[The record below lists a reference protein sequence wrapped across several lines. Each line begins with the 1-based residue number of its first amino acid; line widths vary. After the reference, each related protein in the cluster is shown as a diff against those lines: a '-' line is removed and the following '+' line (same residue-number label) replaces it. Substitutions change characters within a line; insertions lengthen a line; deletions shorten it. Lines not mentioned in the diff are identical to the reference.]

1 MAIPQIPTIEQIKD
15 RIVSDIETKLN
26 QTIPLLPLAFIKILA
41 SAIAGMMFLLYQAIL
56 WVYKQIFPAT
66 ADYTNLVLLGAIV
79 GIVPRSAVAATLLAT
94 VPGTGT
100 DVSAGTLFIGSNG
113 VTYRVT
119 TTTAITGGNAT
130 NVPLLALTSGQIG
143 NLANG
148 EILNI
153 TTTDLNLTGTA
164 TITGTQTSG
173 ADAESQESFSARVSI
188 RYRTRYITG
197 SPGAHAIN
205 GLETPNFIWV
215 GPYED
220 ALLPGVVNVYGRVDN
235 QTDGIPTA
243 GQLVELLNYLTYDPT
258 TGKQVRRVMGVTLN
272 TLPISV
278 RAFEIDIYISDGNPT
293 LNAAI
298 EAAVKEYATT
308 LEPYI
313 QGVSDS
319 RKNVLTNTDSAGV
332 ADAVAVASGSKVT
345 NVVITD
351 TVTGLT
357 ETNYTLYGGQFVKF
371 STVTF
376 IPVV

>member
-15 RIVSDIETKLN
+15 RIVSDIEIKLN
-26 QTIPLLPLAFIKILA
+26 QTIPLLPLAFIKVLA

-66 ADYTNLVLLGAIV
+66 ADYSNLVLLGAIV
-79 GIVPRSAVAATLLAT
+79 GITPLPAVSAILLAT
-94 VPGTGT
+94 IPGTGT

-113 VTYRVT
+113 ITYRVT
-119 TTTAITGGNAT
+119 TTTTITAGFAL
-130 NVPLLALTSGQIG
+130 NVPLLALTSGEIG

-205 GLETPNFIWV
+205 GLETPHFIWV

-220 ALLPGVVNVYGRVDN
+220 ALLPGVINVYGRVDN
-235 QTDGIPTA
+235 QTEGIPTA
-243 GQLVELLNYLTYDPT
+243 GQLVELLSYLTYDPT
-258 TGKQVRRVMGVTLN
+258 TGKQVRRVMGITLN
-272 TLPISV
+272 CLPITV
-278 RAFEIDIYISDGNPT
+278 RAFEIDIYISDGNGT
-293 LNAAI
+293 LSATI
-298 EAAVKEYATT
+298 EAAVEEYATT

-319 RKNVLTNTDSAGV
+319 RKNVLTNTDAAGV
-332 ADAVAVASGSKVT
+332 ADAVAVASDAKVA